1 MSPVGAHRTG
11 RNEVSRSGRAP
22 ARVRRTCASHLGLGV
37 TSAIGRGPAAPAPPR
52 ARGVWSLVLD
62 GGIPWCASKW
72 RGEAAPRSMPG
83 RERTGRSSKKRTAL
97 SRAESPLSSFRSA
110 TPPRREGLAG
120 EVPRAGGCRPQTPA
134 QTALGASRHRSV
146 VPSWSR
152 SGAGQDTDRGLGVG
166 RDECNW
172 AGACCPRTPA
182 QRAVGR
188 QGATYRWERGCAIGA
203 SAVRRCAGG
212 PHVIN
217 VILEKTARHALSGL
231 CSVRT
236 DTQLA
241 ARGARGGA
249 GAREVC
255 VRSRRCCCGVG
266 FWV

>member
-1 MSPVGAHRTG
+1 MQAEGD
-11 RNEVSRSGRAP
+11 
-22 ARVRRTCASHLGLGV
+22 VRDLGLLGGV
-37 TSAIGRGPAAPAPPR
+37 GD
-52 ARGVWSLVLD
+52 VWKRK
-62 GGIPWCASKW
+62 IPWCASKW

-83 RERTGRSSKKRTAL
+83 RERTGGSSKKRTAL

-182 QRAVGR
+182 QRGVGR

-249 GAREVC
+249 GAREAC
-255 VRSRRCCCGVG
+255 VRSRGLLLWGWFLGGEGPARAAPQPVIDG
-266 FWV
+266 